1 MAGIGVLCWWCLN
14 SLRYAVEFL
23 GSLAVAEEERGE
35 ESNDEEDEK
44 ECHHHLR
51 ATA

>member
-1 MAGIGVLCWWCLN
+1 MLVVGVLCWWFAN
-14 SLRYAVEFL
+14 SLRNAVEFL